1 MLDQSVAHSGLRIC
15 ICVFMFFLYIMGS
28 GSCQMVFYPNGGEA
42 IKPENGNM
50 LKLLAEKKKI
60 TKLMP
65 DRR

>member
-1 MLDQSVAHSGLRIC
+1 MLDQNVARNGLRIY

-28 GSCQMVFYPNGGEA
+28 ESCQMVFYPNGGEA
-42 IKPENGNM
+42 IKPEKGNM
-50 LKLLAEKKKI
+50 LKLLAEEKV